1 MPISC
6 NIVTCLVVCLA
17 LGSVL
22 AGCSEEESFRFTLLF
37 EETSGL
43 KQGDPVVYKDTVI
56 GHVKAVAL
64 KQRPEGGGG
73 IAHVTVGIRQQY
85 RDLLYHQMDF
95 TIKGR
100 EVLGKDKQILVQ
112 DTRQLRNLT
121 PRPIAPGE
129 YVMGSKGFLQGALGT
144 TLRLVQNVES
154 WFTQVKG
161 ETREV
166 MQRVLQA
173 FEREMSR
180 QDIDALIG
188 TLEKQ
193 AENAAD
199 NITEQIKELIARLKS
214 K

>member
-1 MPISC
+1 MHISC
-6 NIVTCLVVCLA
+6 KIVTYWVVCLA
-17 LGSVL
+17 LGIVL
-22 AGCSEEESFRFTLLF
+22 VGCSDEESFRFTLLF

-64 KQRPEGGGG
+64 KKRPEGVGG

-85 RDLLYHQMDF
+85 SDLLYHQMDF
-95 TIKGR
+95 TIKSR
-100 EVLGKDKQILVQ
+100 ELLGKDKQILVQ

-121 PRPIAPGE
+121 TRPITPGE
-129 YVMGSKGFLQGALGT
+129 YVMGSKGFLQGTLGT
-144 TLRLVQNVES
+144 TLRLVQNIEG
-154 WFTQVKG
+154 WFRQVKG

-173 FEREMSR
+173 LEREMSR
-180 QDIDALIG
+180 QEIDELIG
-188 TLEKQ
+188 KLEKQ
-193 AENAAD
+193 LENAAD
-199 NITEQIKELIARLKS
+199 NVAEQIKELIARLKS

>member
-1 MPISC
+1 M
-6 NIVTCLVVCLA
+6 
-17 LGSVL
+17 
-22 AGCSEEESFRFTLLF
+22 
-37 EETSGL
+37 
-43 KQGDPVVYKDTVI
+43 VYKDTVI

-64 KQRPEGGGG
+64 EKKSGPEGVGG
-73 IAHVTVGIRQQY
+73 IAHVTVGIRRQY

-95 TIKGR
+95 TIKSR

-161 ETREV
+161 ETREG

-188 TLEKQ
+188 KLER
-193 AENAAD
+193 
-199 NITEQIKELIARLKS
+199 RLQMLPTILLNRS
-214 K
+214 RF